1 MGHLSRE
8 VMKRVLVAPPG
19 WWSEPDSQTD
29 GGAPT
34 QVVAGLTASTPGGGP
49 PERALRWPAQGALFT
64 GRHLC
69 PWKTEDVI
77 MCSHEFRCYE
87 AMQEVN
93 G

>member
-34 QVVAGLTASTPGGGP
+34 QVAARLTAAHLEPDPRRGPCGGP
-49 PERALRWPAQGALFT
+49 HRGP
-64 GRHLC
+64 
-69 PWKTEDVI
+69 
-77 MCSHEFRCYE
+77 CSLAATCVRGKPR
-87 AMQEVN
+87 ML
-93 G
+93 